1 MNRPLNEVRVAFEAL
16 LEDPVAVPVTAE
28 APVLVATR
36 SGRPS
41 RSRSG
46 HTSRRGCSRSGQPSS
61 SCRC

>member
-16 LEDPVAVPVTAE
+16 LEDPVAVPVAAE
-28 APVLVATR
+28 APVPVATR

-46 HTSRRGCSRSGQPSS
+46 HTSRRGCSRSAQPSS